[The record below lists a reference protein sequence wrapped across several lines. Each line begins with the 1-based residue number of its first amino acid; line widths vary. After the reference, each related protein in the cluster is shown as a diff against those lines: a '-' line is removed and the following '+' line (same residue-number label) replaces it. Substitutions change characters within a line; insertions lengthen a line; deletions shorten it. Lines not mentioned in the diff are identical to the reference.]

1 MLLPKAARPI
11 KSEIRRT
18 KMSIKIRNALRKSLS
33 RVVFSLLILLPM
45 GAAMAASKSA
55 PKPNP
60 FLQNPA
66 QPVQAGPY
74 TSQNGVVVQGAPVAA
89 VQGVSDASSAS
100 TSTSTSTSISISAG
114 NATPRRG
121 TPQQAGSGGGGL

>member
-100 TSTSTSTSISISAG
+100 TSTSTSTSISAG